1 MTPESQM
8 LPATEGPV
16 RPARRSEHE
25 AIPSRRER
33 SVPHAGWIVVA
44 QKEFADHLQ
53 SVRFLV
59 LLFVLGIAAVIP
71 MYFTADAIR
80 SAASQITDRS
90 SLFLALFTYSPNAAG
105 TGIQIPPAVEFIRI
119 VGPLLGVA
127 FAFDAVNGERANG
140 TLPRLMSQPIHRD
153 DVINGKFA
161 AALVTIGLVF
171 VVVVFAIAAF
181 GIIRLG
187 IAPSPEE
194 LLRLAFWVI
203 LTFLYVAVWVAFGIL
218 LSVLVRSSATSAL
231 IGFGVWLLVTIFG
244 SLIIGFVAGVIA
256 PTTGTLDQQASASAV
271 QQTITRLNPG
281 TLQFE
286 ATSALLNPVVAA
298 VSNPGTLSG
307 YVQAAQRIPSL
318 QTFEQSIL
326 LVWPHFVTLFAIT
339 AGLFAL
345 AYLRF
350 MRQEVRA

>member
-1 MTPESQM
+1 MTTENPT
-8 LPATEGPV
+8 LPAPE
-16 RPARRSEHE
+16 RPARRSQAE
-25 AIPSRRER
+25 AMPSRRQR

-53 SVRFLV
+53 SVRFVV

-80 SAASQITDRS
+80 TQASQITDRS
-90 SLFLALFTYSPNAAG
+90 SLFLALFAYSPDAGG
-105 TGIQIPPAVEFIRI
+105 TGITIPAAVDFIRI

-161 AALVTIGLVF
+161 AALMTIGLVF
-171 VVVVFAIAAF
+171 VVVVVAIAAF

-187 IAPSPEE
+187 IAPTPEE

-203 LTFLYVAVWVAFGIL
+203 LTFLYVAAWVAFGIL

-231 IGFGVWLLVTIFG
+231 IGFGVWLLLTIFG
-244 SLIIGFVAGVIA
+244 GLIIGFIAGIA
-256 PTTGTLDQQASASAV
+256 SPITGTLDQQAGAAAF
-271 QQTITRLNPG
+271 QQTITRLNPATLHGEG
-281 TLQFE
+281 TI
-286 ATSALLNPVVAA
+286 ALLNPQVAS
-298 VSNPGTLSG
+298 VSSPTTLNG
-307 YVQAAQRIPSL
+307 FVQAAQRIPSL
-318 QTFEQSIL
+318 QTFEQSLL

-345 AYLRF
+345 AYFRF